1 MALAKHVVLKAPD
14 RAEHRAIAADA
25 AVQLT
30 QMLPA
35 QDQYAFVV
43 FAACL
48 SRSAKVSNTIDLLK
62 LAEESTDCAKAWK
75 SAYERLRR
83 STAAFTSS
91 LHLPLKRHPVFYI
104 SPG

>member
-1 MALAKHVVLKAPD
+1 MRVLLSLPAAYVNELYCSCVCSYAPQSKDAVLALAKHVVLKAPD

-48 SRSAKVSNTIDLLK
+48 SRSAKVSNTIDLSK
-62 LAEESTDCAKAWK
+62 LVEKTTDCGNAC
-75 SAYERLRR
+75 
-83 STAAFTSS
+83 
-91 LHLPLKRHPVFYI
+91 
-104 SPG
+104 